1 MIRFFKLTRLRGVES
16 VLFSSGDVSV
26 EIYEYGNQKSNLL
39 LVQMIDERDLALMDR
54 EVELIREYSP
64 RDFRLMAFKVDD
76 WNKQLSPWCA
86 PRVFGKEDFGCG
98 GGETLQSV
106 LQYIEGKGERYVIG
120 GYSLSALFALWA
132 SFECPV
138 FSSVAAASPSIWFPS
153 FLDYMKAHD
162 CNSESVYLSLGDR
175 EEKTKNSV
183 MSSVGRCIREA
194 EKILREKGVDTV
206 LEWNEGNHFKD
217 SEKRTARAFA
227 SVIR

>member
-86 PRVFGKEDFGCG
+86 PRVFGEEDFAG
-98 GGETLQSV
+98 GGDETLQSV

-138 FSSVAAASPSIWFPS
+138 FSSVAVASPSIWFPS

-194 EKILREKGVDTV
+194 EKILREKGVNTV

>member
-1 MIRFFKLTRLRGVES
+1 M
-16 VLFSSGDVSV
+16 

-39 LVQMIDERDLALMDR
+39 LIQMVDERDLSLMDR
-54 EVELIREYSP
+54 EVELIREYSS
-64 RDFRLMAFKVDD
+64 RDFRLTAFKVDD
-76 WNKQLSPWCA
+76 WTRDLSPWSA
-86 PRVFGKEDFGCG
+86 PRVFGTEDFAG
-98 GGETLQSV
+98 GGSKTLQSV
-106 LQYIEGKGERYVIG
+106 LDYIEGKGEKYVIG

-132 SFECPV
+132 SFECPL

-153 FLDYMKAHD
+153 FIDYMKSHD
-162 CNSESVYLSLGDR
+162 CNLESVYLSLGDR

-194 EKILREKGVDTV
+194 EKILREKGVNTV